1 MTEDVAAAPA
11 PEEENGPKIEP
22 GADFSAAI
30 YGAILVTALILA
42 LSHAEHDAGVLA
54 LTVLTTM
61 AVFWLAH
68 VWAAIVSERITR
80 PRELSL
86 RHTWELAKHEGPML
100 EAAIVPLLI
109 LLGAEVGIYDV
120 DLAVTLSAAAGILNL
135 FAWGL
140 LLGRRNYDTF
150 FEALVAGV
158 ITGLFGVGIVL
169 LEVLIH

>member
-1 MTEDVAAAPA
+1 MTEPAAPDA
-11 PEEENGPKIEP
+11 PEIPE

-42 LSHAEHDAGVLA
+42 LSHAEHDASVLA

-68 VWAAIVSERITR
+68 VWAALVSERITR
-80 PRELSL
+80 PRELSP
-86 RHTWELAKHEGPML
+86 RHVWELARHEGPML
-100 EAAIVPLLI
+100 EAAVVPLLL
-109 LLGAEVGIYDV
+109 LLGAEVGLYDV
-120 DLAVTLSAAAGILNL
+120 DTAVDLSAGAGIVNL

-150 FEALVAGV
+150 AQALGAGIV
-158 ITGLFGVGIVL
+158 TGLFGVGIVL